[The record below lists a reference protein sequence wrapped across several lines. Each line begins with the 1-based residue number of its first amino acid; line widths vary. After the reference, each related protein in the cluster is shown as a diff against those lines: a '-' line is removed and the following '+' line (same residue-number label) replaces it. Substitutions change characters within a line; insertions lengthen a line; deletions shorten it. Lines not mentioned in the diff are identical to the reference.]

1 MLPPRPPA
9 TPPEEGNLLP
19 SGPPKRGGEFLTTHP
34 EHWGLSRTGLLYP
47 VLFWF
52 TIRSMAD
59 YPQKLAEIV
68 ELFQSSPKM
77 LKTDLL
83 LEYADKMPPL
93 PEGESVVMER
103 VAECTTPFSVKVEN
117 QDGRVKLFFDAPK
130 EAPTVRAFAGIL
142 AEGLNGATAEEVLAV
157 PENFYVPM
165 GLTEV
170 VSPLRI
176 RGLSAVLARIKRQV
190 RETFA
195 LAG

>member
-1 MLPPRPPA
+1 MLISRWVYHQA
-9 TPPEEGNLLP
+9 MDQYP
-19 SGPPKRGGEFLTTHP
+19 S
-34 EHWGLSRTGLLYP
+34 
-47 VLFWF
+47 
-52 TIRSMAD
+52 
-59 YPQKLAEIV
+59 KLAEIV
-68 ELFQSSPKM
+68 EIFQSSPKM

-83 LEYADKMPPL
+83 LEYAEKMPPL
-93 PEGESVVMER
+93 PEGELVAMER

-117 QDGRVKLFFDAPK
+117 QAGRVQLFFDAPK

-142 AEGLNGATAEEVLAV
+142 AEGLNGATPEEVLAV
-157 PENFYVPM
+157 PETFYLPM